1 MIKHLTICIFV
12 FLFSMKSIFGQ
23 QAALVEVDKVKLDT
37 PNQEIPIIGSL
48 RSKKI
53 TNIMAPVAGKVDN
66 VYVEE
71 GDIVKKGQLLAQID
85 NKNYIP
91 RLKMFKNSMNKKIIK
106 SFYHKKNTYSAII
119 QILKKKL

>member
-1 MIKHLTICIFV
+1 MIKHLTICICV

-48 RSKKI
+48 GSKKI
-53 TNIMAPVAGKVDN
+53 TNIMAPVAGKIDN

-71 GDIVKKGQLLAQID
+71 EM
-85 NKNYIP
+85 
-91 RLKMFKNSMNKKIIK
+91 R
-106 SFYHKKNTYSAII
+106 
-119 QILKKKL
+119 